1 MEIMVS
7 YKYSKEEADNSFELF
22 GGRPVTLHG
31 LGHRARVCCVVA
43 QKMRERNRY
52 LLCGFV
58 ARKLLLKF
66 SANLSSYLPTRRPDN
81 SPVLAVIAI

>member
-52 LLCGFV
+52 LLCVFV
-58 ARKLLLKF
+58 ARKLLLRF

-81 SPVLAVIAI
+81 SPVLAIIVI